1 MTITKYRVIRADGH
15 IEFSTLAAATAWRDA
30 NEPSATIDEVV
41 EAIPEPEPERWRV
54 SKDTM
59 LGRVE
64 AAGMVAQVMAAI
76 ANMPA
81 ETQFLFTNYAWF
93 WSDNAQIV
101 AMCQAFGLDP
111 AVVLAPDE
119 FI

>member
-1 MTITKYRVIRADGH
+1 MIIIHRVIFSAGH
-15 IEFSTLAAATAWRDA
+15 IDFRSDAEATAWRDA
-30 NEPSATIDEVV
+30 NAPGATIIQVQ
-41 EAIPEPEPERWRV
+41 PPTPQPERWRV

-64 AAGMVAQVMAAI
+64 AAGMVPQVMAAI
-76 ANMPA
+76 ASMPP
-81 ETQFLFTNYAWF
+81 ETQFLWTNYAWF
-93 WSDNAQIV
+93 WNDNAQIV

-111 AVVLAPDE
+111 AEILARDE

>member
-1 MTITKYRVIRADGH
+1 MIYRVIRSDGWTD
-15 IEFSTLAAATAWRDA
+15 FSTLAAAEAWRDA
-30 NEPSATIDEVV
+30 NAPGATIESI
-41 EAIPEPEPERWRV
+41 EPPTPEPERWRV

-76 ANMPA
+76 ASMPQ
-81 ETQFLFTNYAWF
+81 ETQFLWTNYAWF
-93 WSDNAQIV
+93 WNDNAQIT

-111 AVVLAPDE
+111 AQILARDE